1 MSLRGPLRG
10 GCQCGRNRYIIDIP
24 EQAKNAAQVLFNTDL
39 LHQRPLATP
48 LAAFLRVP
56 LSWYHSTTQ
65 SFFPDET
72 HSMIR
77 RVFEGQSHLQRQ
89 TKRYFCGFCG
99 TPLSYWTERPPT
111 EADFIQLTLASLS
124 GEDLRDL
131 EDMGLIPG
139 SETETETDNETETA
153 SPSAGTAPAKTAQ
166 QTMTRVERTIQGV
179 PWFDSLVEGSRLGNI
194 RRTQGVDRSE
204 EGNVKVEWEIIEWTE
219 GDDDDGDGMEVEVE
233 ASEAR
238 SEDVEMSG
246 NSGKRKRH
254 SDAAAEAVP

>member
-1 MSLRGPLRG
+1 MSLRSRLRG
-10 GCQCGRNRYIIDIP
+10 GCQCGRNRYIIEIP
-24 EQAKNAAQVLFNTDL
+24 EHAKDAVQVLFNADL

-77 RVFEGQSHLQRQ
+77 RVFEGQNPLQRQ

-99 TPLSYWTERPPT
+99 TPLSYWTERPPS
-111 EADFIQLTLASLS
+111 EADFIQLTLASLC

-139 SETETETDNETETA
+139 SEDVG
-153 SPSAGTAPAKTAQ
+153 PSLVSEGRGGPVKPA
-166 QTMTRVERTIQGV
+166 QTTVSAVERTTRGV

-194 RRTQGVDRSE
+194 RRSQEVEQSEGGGGVR
-204 EGNVKVEWEIIEWTE
+204 VEWEVIEWTE
-219 GDDDDGDGMEVEVE
+219 GEDEAGRSVEE
-233 ASEAR
+233 APEAGA
-238 SEDVEMSG
+238 EDVEMG
-246 NSGKRKRH
+246 GTSGKRKRRGDGD
-254 SDAAAEAVP
+254 SDATAEAAH